1 MNNEALIIH
10 KLNMLDERTKRMERL
25 GKRTF
30 RQTLPE
36 MPWVIAAACGAVVA
50 FAGWQFYPQLPAS
63 IRDTVSPVVADVQ
76 NEMYT
81 LGQWYADYT
90 GKVDRSFAIPSG
102 TLTLVSLSPVQ
113 SCRWRAALLQRESSG
128 NYQHPGN
135 QWGYF
140 AGYGFGAESLN
151 IVGLTEYPPRGA
163 RLGRMPDQ
171 SNFLNNP
178 ANWKLK
184 GGKPA
189 FLHDNLLQDR
199 AVTLLANLNIKDG
212 FKSRVLL
219 ASQQERIAG
228 FAAAA
233 HLKGLTAAISW
244 YARGVDSSDANGTN
258 TSDYAAMGEASIN
271 HLSNLCAEN
280 TREVPS
286 WLKWLEVKN

>member
-1 MNNEALIIH
+1 MDNEAAFDRIDARLDRIE
-10 KLNMLDERTKRMERL
+10 KLTRKTH
-25 GKRTF
+25 
-30 RQTLPE
+30 RQTLPQ
-36 MPWVIAAACGAVVA
+36 MPWVFAAIAGVAVVSL
-50 FAGWQFYPQLPAS
+50 GYVFYPQLPTEIKDA
-63 IRDTVSPVVADVQ
+63 IEPRVDVAQ
-76 NEMYT
+76 NQFYT
-81 LGQWYADYT
+81 IGQWFADYT
-90 GKVDRSFAIPSG
+90 VNVDRSYTLPSG
-102 TLTLVSLSPVQ
+102 SLTLVSLTPLQ

-128 NYQHPGN
+128 NYQHPDN

-184 GGKPA
+184 GGKQA
-189 FLHDNLLQDR
+189 FLTDNLLQDR
-199 AVTLLANLNIKDG
+199 AVTVLANTNIADG

-219 ASQQERIAG
+219 ESQQEKIAG

-244 YARGVDSSDANGTN
+244 YARGKDSSDANGTN

-271 HLSNLCAEN
+271 KRSNLCAEN

>member
-1 MNNEALIIH
+1 MENEAIFNRIDARLDRIE
-10 KLNMLDERTKRMERL
+10 KLTRKTH
-25 GKRTF
+25 
-30 RQTLPE
+30 RQTLPQ
-36 MPWVIAAACGAVVA
+36 MPWVFAAIAGVAVVSL
-50 FAGWQFYPQLPAS
+50 GYVFYPQLPTEIKDA
-63 IRDTVSPVVADVQ
+63 IEPRVDVAQ
-76 NEMYT
+76 NQFYT
-81 LGQWYADYT
+81 IGQWFADYT
-90 GKVDRSFAIPSG
+90 VNVDRSYTLPSG
-102 TLTLVSLSPVQ
+102 SLTLVSLTPLQ

-184 GGKPA
+184 GGKQA
-189 FLHDNLLQDR
+189 FLTDNLLQDR
-199 AVTLLANLNIKDG
+199 AVTVLANTNIADG

-219 ASQQERIAG
+219 ESQQEKIAG

-244 YARGVDSSDANGTN
+244 YARGKDSSDANGTN

-271 HLSNLCAEN
+271 KRSNLCAEN

>member
-1 MNNEALIIH
+1 MENEAIFNRIDARLDRIE
-10 KLNMLDERTKRMERL
+10 KLTRKTH
-25 GKRTF
+25 
-30 RQTLPE
+30 RQTLPQ
-36 MPWVIAAACGAVVA
+36 MPWVFAALAGVAVVSL
-50 FAGWQFYPQLPAS
+50 GYVFYPQLPTEIKDA
-63 IRDTVSPVVADVQ
+63 IEPRVDVAQ
-76 NEMYT
+76 NQFYT
-81 LGQWYADYT
+81 IGQWFADYT
-90 GKVDRSFAIPSG
+90 VNVDRSYTLPSG
-102 TLTLVSLSPVQ
+102 SLTLVSLTPLQ

-184 GGKPA
+184 GGKQA
-189 FLHDNLLQDR
+189 FLTDNLLQDR
-199 AVTLLANLNIKDG
+199 AVTVLANTNIADG

-219 ASQQERIAG
+219 ESQQEKIAG

-244 YARGVDSSDANGTN
+244 YARGKDSSDANGTN

-271 HLSNLCAEN
+271 KRSNLCAEN